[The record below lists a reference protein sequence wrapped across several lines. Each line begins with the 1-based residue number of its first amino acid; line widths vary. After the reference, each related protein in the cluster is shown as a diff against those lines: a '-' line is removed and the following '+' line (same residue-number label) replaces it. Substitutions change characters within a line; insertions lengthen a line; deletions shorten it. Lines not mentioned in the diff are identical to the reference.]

1 MWGPG
6 VDRPEGSVDSVGD
19 SWRPGDL
26 ALPSVDDLGRGFTFL
41 GHCAMALRPS
51 SLPTG
56 KGLAKFRVGQSA
68 GLAVVRTLLPMGQ
81 GGATVGP
88 LMDNI

>member
-1 MWGPG
+1 MWT
-6 VDRPEGSVDSVGD
+6 VWEC
-19 SWRPGDL
+19 WRPGDP
-26 ALPSVDDLGRGFTFL
+26 ALPGVDDLGRGFTFL
-41 GHCAMALRPS
+41 GHCAMVLRPS
-51 SLPTG
+51 SLSTG
-56 KGLAKFRVGQSA
+56 KGLAKFRVGQRA